1 MEPIAIAV
9 NDLGEPDAGNPPV
22 RFDEGGRLC
31 AFYSTPSAFC
41 FGNKAGN
48 SDVKIPRRSQL
59 LRDVIT
65 LGIPFWKGPVQRMKA
80 GKRAMRVDFLVH
92 VWDIAAN
99 RARWII
105 LEVDPNNSA
114 NEEASKI
121 ERIKVCKKAGTAAVS
136 YDSVRDKGLL
146 EALRKARYEP
156 LGA

>member
-1 MEPIAIAV
+1 M
-9 NDLGEPDAGNPPV
+9 
-22 RFDEGGRLC
+22 
-31 AFYSTPSAFC
+31 
-41 FGNKAGN
+41 
-48 SDVKIPRRSQL
+48 